1 MAQDKNKG
9 ADMKKFEKNLSKLE
23 QELRIDEEK
32 LPASYFDLTQKQ
44 KNELMF
50 WAVAGMNCYINTIR
64 NAEMIDKVDYN
75 LKMMLNIA
83 LGLTG
88 AEKDYL
94 SNAENKDIRE
104 QVEARVKR
112 ELQEYYDANKD
123 CIKGRGYDN

>member
-9 ADMKKFEKNLSKLE
+9 ADMKNFEKGLSKLE

-50 WAVAGMNCYINTIR
+50 WAVASMNCYINVIR

-88 AEKDYL
+88 AEKSYL
-94 SNAENKDIRE
+94 SNSENTGIRE
-104 QVEARVKR
+104 QVEARVKQ
-112 ELQEYYDANKD
+112 ELQDYYDANKN
-123 CIKGRGYDN
+123 CIKGRGYDS

>member
-1 MAQDKNKG
+1 MKN
-9 ADMKKFEKNLSKLE
+9 FEKGLSKLE

-50 WAVAGMNCYINTIR
+50 WAVASMNCYINVIR

-88 AEKDYL
+88 AEKSYL
-94 SNAENKDIRE
+94 SNSENTGIRE
-104 QVEARVKR
+104 QVEARVKQ
-112 ELQEYYDANKD
+112 ELQDYYDANKN
-123 CIKGRGYDN
+123 CIKGRGYDS